1 MVFIFGL
8 KLCVQKLLSCKCC
21 SFLEG
26 VGGADETVICLPG
39 DEFFKV
45 VEPGVGDCRTIGNNE
60 HHACVHFAH
69 EVIACQCFAK
79 ARFGV
84 PQEFCFFSFAGLQ
97 AFFVVGVCCVYC
109 LLLFAAQ
116 DVGKLILSL
125 YVRIAAGSKFP
136 QQLLGR
142 RTIDIKPFGVR
153 LTLDVFKAFQIVM
166 EIVVCKIFTAA
177 VRIACFL
184 LPFYVKAHVRGFCLL
199 FDTLFDGRLL
209 GVANLRPTVMTGD
222 FGSGIGVDFWDYVC
236 VGVDVDL
243 HSHLRHLL
251 YMSFDKVY
259 FFVRQTIL
267 FVKLQ
272 VNFMNG
278 F

>member
-1 MVFIFGL
+1 M
-8 KLCVQKLLSCKCC
+8 
-21 SFLEG
+21 
-26 VGGADETVICLPG
+26 
-39 DEFFKV
+39 
-45 VEPGVGDCRTIGNNE
+45 
-60 HHACVHFAH
+60 
-69 EVIACQCFAK
+69 
-79 ARFGV
+79 
-84 PQEFCFFSFAGLQ
+84 
-97 AFFVVGVCCVYC
+97 VVGICCVYC

-125 YVRIAAGSKFP
+125 CMRITTGSKLP

-142 RTIDIKPFGVR
+142 RTIDVEPFGVR
-153 LTLDVFKAFQIVM
+153 FTLDVFKAFQVVM
-166 EIVVCKIFTAA
+166 EIVVCKIFAA
-177 VRIACFL
+177 SIRITCFL
-184 LPFYVKAHVRGFCLL
+184 LPFDVKSHVCCFCLL
-199 FDTLFDGRLL
+199 FDTPFDGRLL
-209 GVANLRPTVMTGD
+209 GVAYLRPTVVTND

-259 FFVRQTIL
+259 FFVRQTVF

-272 VNFMNG
+272 VYFVNG

>member
-1 MVFIFGL
+1 M
-8 KLCVQKLLSCKCC
+8 
-21 SFLEG
+21 
-26 VGGADETVICLPG
+26 
-39 DEFFKV
+39 
-45 VEPGVGDCRTIGNNE
+45 
-60 HHACVHFAH
+60 
-69 EVIACQCFAK
+69 
-79 ARFGV
+79 
-84 PQEFCFFSFAGLQ
+84 
-97 AFFVVGVCCVYC
+97 VVGICCVYC

-125 YVRIAAGSKFP
+125 YVRITTGSKLP

-142 RTIDIKPFGVR
+142 RTIDVEPFGVR
-153 LTLDVFKAFQIVM
+153 FTLDVFKAFQVVM
-166 EIVVCKIFTAA
+166 EIVVCKIFAA
-177 VRIACFL
+177 SIRITCFL
-184 LPFYVKAHVRGFCLL
+184 LPFDVKAHVRGFGLL

-209 GVANLRPTVMTGD
+209 GVAYLRPTVVTND
-222 FGSGIGVDFWDYVC
+222 FGSGIGVDFGNYVC

-259 FFVRQTIL
+259 FFVRQTIF

-272 VNFMNG
+272 VYFVNG

>member
-8 KLCVQKLLSCKCC
+8 KLCVQKLLSCERC
-21 SFLEG
+21 SFFEG
-26 VGGADETVICLPG
+26 IGSTDKTVICLPG
-39 DEFFKV
+39 DEFFKII
-45 VEPGVGDCRTIGNNE
+45 EPGIGDCRTIGDDE

-79 ARFGV
+79 ARFSV
-84 PQEFCFFSFAGLQ
+84 PQKFCFFPFAALQ
-97 AFFVVGVCCVYC
+97 AFLVVGVCCVYC

-116 DVGKLILSL
+116 DVSKLILSL
-125 YVRIAAGSKFP
+125 CMRIAAGSKLP

-142 RTIDIKPFGVR
+142 RTIDVEPFCVR
-153 LTLDVFKAFQIVM
+153 FTLDVFKAFQVVM
-166 EIVVCKIFTAA
+166 EIVVCKIFAA
-177 VRIACFL
+177 SIRITCFL
-184 LPFYVKAHVRGFCLL
+184 LPFDVKAHVCCFGLL

-209 GVANLRPTVMTGD
+209 GVAYLRPTVVTND
-222 FGSGIGVDFWDYVC
+222 FGSGVGVDFGDYVC
-236 VGVDVDL
+236 IGIDVNL

-259 FFVRQTIL
+259 FFVRQTVF

-272 VNFMNG
+272 VYFVNRF
-278 F
+278 